1 MLQDVDDDEAELTH
15 QQHQQ
20 QQQQRHGSRPSTGA
34 TGLTPPGTA
43 SGAVGRPSALV
54 HAGEG
59 GTRRVERTR
68 SKVAFSQVSFISA
81 SSRWGSGRWAGFL
94 QGYCARKS

>member
-1 MLQDVDDDEAELTH
+1 MLQDVDDDEAEVTH
-15 QQHQQ
+15 QQHQ

-34 TGLTPPGTA
+34 TGHTPPGTA
-43 SGAVGRPSALV
+43 SGTAGRPSALV

-59 GTRRVERTR
+59 GARRVERTR

-81 SSRWGSGRWAGFL
+81 SSRWGGGT
-94 QGYCARKS
+94 G